1 MAVKSVTSFGSS
13 ATVSIPAGNYVYRVS
28 LGRGKDGG
36 SGDAAMVKDGH
47 ATCTL
52 EVTCNG
58 HSVTV
63 PGVSQTSGNQFL
75 DWANASG
82 CRTHNSSTTYINFE
96 SWAKD
101 SVTTGHNQTVYQG
114 TRSSWSSY
122 TGSRWT
128 NYNLGSQTAATNA
141 YLSRTKSAGSYTGT
155 WKGYIFYT
163 AIPPS
168 ACGAPTSVT
177 LTKDGTGKL
186 KVTWSGASAGR
197 MNAISS
203 YHVILSTSS
212 GGSAAFSAT
221 VTSTSTS
228 GSHTFTVNN
237 MTTYYAGVRTQGAAG
252 SSYYSG
258 YKWSSGLAADYL
270 TACGAPTSVTLSYIG
285 DGKLRV
291 SWSGA
296 SGGTNNSISS
306 YHVILSTSS
315 GGSAAYSATVTTTAT
330 SGTHDFTL
338 NNTTTYYAG
347 VRTQGSAG
355 SSYYSGYKWSSG
367 AAAKG
372 PHPTVSVGSV
382 ITKVQMDTL
391 KTYKNKGTAATVG
404 NTITKALADTY
415 ATAGA
420 VGTTIPAS
428 WYNNA

>member
-28 LGRGKDGG
+28 LGRGKDGA
-36 SGDAAMVKDGH
+36 SADAAMIKDGH

-52 EVTCNG
+52 TVTCNG
-58 HSVTV
+58 TTVTV
-63 PGVSQTSGNQFL
+63 PGVSQTNSNQYL

-82 CRTHNSSTTYINFE
+82 VRTHNSSTTYINFE

-141 YLSRTKSAGSYTGT
+141 YLSRTKSAGSYTGN

-177 LTKDGTGKL
+177 LSKNGTGKL
-186 KVTWSGASAGR
+186 KVTWSGASSGR
-197 MNAISS
+197 MNTISS
-203 YHVILSTSS
+203 FHVILSTSS

-237 MTTYYAGVRTQGAAG
+237 MTTYYAGVRTQGTAG

-258 YKWSSGLAADYL
+258 YKWSSGLAADYY
-270 TACGAPTSVTLSYIG
+270 TACTAPTVSISYIG

-291 SWSGA
+291 TWSGA
-296 SGGTNNSISS
+296 SGGTNNAISS
-306 YHVILSTSS
+306 YDVGIVTSKS
-315 GGSAAYSATVTTTAT
+315 APGSPTNDSA
-330 SGTHDFTL
+330 SPHDFTPG
-338 NNTTTYYAG
+338 NTTAYYGA
-347 VRTQGSAG
+347 VRTKGAAG
-355 SSYYSGYKWSSG
+355 SSYYSGWAYSSST
-367 AAAKG
+367 AACPYAS
-372 PHPTVSVGSV
+372 HPTVSVGDV
-382 ITKVQMDTL
+382 ITKTQMDKL
-391 KTYKNKGTAATVG
+391 KTWKNKGTAVTVG
-404 NTITKALADTY
+404 NTITKTIGDTY
-415 ATAGA
+415 ATTPA
-420 VGTTIPAS
+420 VGNEVAAS